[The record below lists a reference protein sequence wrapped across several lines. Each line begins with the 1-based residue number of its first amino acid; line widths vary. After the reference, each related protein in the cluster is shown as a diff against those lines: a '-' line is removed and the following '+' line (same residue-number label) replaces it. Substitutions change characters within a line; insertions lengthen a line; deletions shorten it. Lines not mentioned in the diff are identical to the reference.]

1 MDIDR
6 NMFFLKITCSSVQE
20 ARKRALIMAYLTYD
34 MIRHVFVKM
43 NTGEMLEHPYDFK
56 NVKEVQE
63 LYGLQIFD
71 DSVDVKTN
79 MARQR
84 L

>member
-1 MDIDR
+1 
-6 NMFFLKITCSSVQE
+6 
-20 ARKRALIMAYLTYD
+20 MAYLTYD
-34 MIRHVFVKM
+34 MIRHVFVQI
-43 NTGEMLEHPYDFK
+43 NTAEMLENPYDFK

-63 LYGLQIFD
+63 LYGLQVFD
-71 DSVDVKTN
+71 DSVDIKTS

>member
-43 NTGEMLEHPYDFK
+43 NTAEMLENPYDFK

-63 LYGLQIFD
+63 LYGLQVFD
-71 DSVDVKTN
+71 DSVDIKTN